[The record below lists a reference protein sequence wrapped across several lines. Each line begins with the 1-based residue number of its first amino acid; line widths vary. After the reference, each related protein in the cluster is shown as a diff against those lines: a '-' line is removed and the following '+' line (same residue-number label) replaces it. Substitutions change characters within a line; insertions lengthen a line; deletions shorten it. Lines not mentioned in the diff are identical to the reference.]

1 MLTFFLSPELVL
13 FIYNIN
19 EGKVENKITFSYPNY
34 NLKGISQPVWN
45 PVYNNI
51 AFIGHDGFSSDI
63 YIYHLDTKE
72 VKNMNEDSKIKI
84 VEVLWNIIYSDN
96 NPDIYENN
104 LMRRLTGLLY
114 LDPKVVGNIKEKT
127 INKKIKNSLFFIL
140 LTFHWHQN

>member
-1 MLTFFLSPELVL
+1 MFNFLKKKEKVL
-13 FIYNIN
+13 ENPTTNIAALLIHVAKIDQNYTNKEREMIKKAIN
-19 EGKVENKITFSYPNY
+19 ELDPKVKNVEEILLNAEEIEKKANQI
-34 NLKGISQPVWN
+34 
-45 PVYNNI
+45 
-51 AFIGHDGFSSDI
+51 
-63 YIYHLDTKE
+63 LDFTKE

-127 INKKIKNSLFFIL
+127 INKFKK
-140 LTFHWHQN
+140 